1 MSAAG
6 ELSSAGGTAATLPR
20 LPALLQA
27 LGRIIR
33 RQLFAPEDEIGGAIV
48 RAFAEFARETTT

>member
-1 MSAAG
+1 MSAAA
-6 ELSSAGGTAATLPR
+6 ELSFAGGTAATLPR

-27 LGRIIR
+27 LARIIR
-33 RQLFAPEDEIGGAIV
+33 RQLFAPEDEIGAAIV